1 MSPERVVST
10 VLVLVACRGLEMQAP
25 SAAIDRAA
33 LSFAGCDGFPDGDVT
48 ARSTEELN
56 AALATARP
64 GDVIRLR
71 PNTVYTGEKG
81 VTNRSGTKAQPIV
94 VCGDRSAVWT
104 GDFRGDG
111 MNWWV
116 FQGFTI
122 RDAGKGFLA
131 KRSSHNRVQGL
142 EIYNVGQ
149 EGIHWLCSSV
159 GNVVQGNWIH
169 DTGTGPF
176 PEFGEGV
183 YLGTHPGNLE
193 TACGQSTLDRSDS
206 NQVIDNRFG
215 PNVRSEDV
223 DAKEGTRW
231 GVIARNRS
239 DGRGKV
245 VIPTR
250 FSASIKVQQQTQGY
264 RVNRNRI
271 DGAAATS
278 GGTAGDGIQLFGSG
292 AVAHRNEV
300 RLGPATG
307 YAIRTKVNGTNTVYC
322 DNIADPP
329 SRLSNVPCTP

>member
-1 MSPERVVST
+1 LVALL
-10 VLVLVACRGLEMQAP
+10 LVLVACRGSEMQAP
-25 SAAIDRAA
+25 SAVSLAA
-33 LSFAGCDGFPDGDVT
+33 VSFAGCDGFSDGGITVG
-48 ARSTEELN
+48 STEELN

-64 GDVIRLR
+64 GDVIRLAS
-71 PNTVYTGEKG
+71 NTVYTDTKR
-81 VTNRSGTKAQPIV
+81 VTNRSGTKNRPIV
-94 VCGDRSAVWT
+94 VCGNRSAVWT
-104 GDFRGDG
+104 GDFRADG

-122 RDAGKGFLA
+122 RDAFQSFHA

-149 EGIHWLCSSV
+149 EAIHWLCTSV

-169 DTGTGPF
+169 DTGTGPR
-176 PEFGEGV
+176 PEFGEAV
-183 YLGTHPGNLE
+183 YLGTHPE
-193 TACGQSTLDRSDS
+193 HVAARCGQSTLDRSDS

-223 DAKEGTRW
+223 DAKEGTRS
-231 GVIARNRS
+231 GVIARNQS

-245 VIPTR
+245 SIAGQ
-250 FSASIKVQQQTQGY
+250 FSSSIKVQRQTQGY
-264 RVNRNRI
+264 RVNGNRI

-278 GGTAGDGIQLFGSG
+278 GSTAGDGILLLGGS
-292 AVAHRNEV
+292 AVARRNEV

-307 YAIRTKVNGTNTVYC
+307 YAIRVKTTGNVVYC
-322 DNIADPP
+322 DNVADPS

>member
-1 MSPERVVST
+1 VIAKRLVTS
-10 VLVLVACRGLEMQAP
+10 VLVLAACRDSEMQAP
-25 SAAIDRAA
+25 STGSFAAV
-33 LSFAGCDGFPDGDVT
+33 SFAGCEGVPSVGITVG
-48 ARSTEELN
+48 STDELN
-56 AALATARP
+56 AALAAAGP
-64 GDVIRLR
+64 GDVIRLA
-71 PNTVYTGEKG
+71 PSTTYTGTKR
-81 VTNRSGTKAQPIV
+81 VTNRSGTGERPIV

-104 GDFRGDG
+104 GDFRADG

-122 RDAGKGFLA
+122 RDAFQAFHA
-131 KRSSHNRVQGL
+131 KRSSHNRLQGL

-159 GNVVQGNWIH
+159 GNVVQENWIH
-169 DTGTGPF
+169 DTGTGPL
-176 PEFGEGV
+176 PEFGEAV

-206 NQVIDNRFG
+206 NRVIDNQFG

-231 GVIARNRS
+231 GVIARNQS

-245 VIPTR
+245 SIPGR
-250 FSASIKVQQQTQGY
+250 FSSSIKVQQQTQGY

-271 DGAAATS
+271 DGGAATS
-278 GGTAGDGIQLFGSG
+278 GGTVGDAILLLGGS
-292 AVAHRNEV
+292 AVARRNEV

-307 YAIRTKVNGTNTVYC
+307 YALRVRKSGGNIVYC